1 MKMPVT
7 TSGAVSMGPPTEGP
21 AAFLLLEGSA
31 VVVPVVETVPVVEA
45 VPLAEVVPVVE
56 VEVEVAVEEAVV
68 VSPALVA
75 LAVLL
80 VSSGSSTA
88 FWDPTPFRPGPVP
101 APLVR
106 N

>member
-7 TSGAVSMGPPTEGP
+7 MSGVVSTEPPIEGP

-31 VVVPVVETVPVVEA
+31 V
-45 VPLAEVVPVVE
+45 VVPVVE

-68 VSPALVA
+68 VSP
-75 LAVLL
+75 VLL
-80 VSSGSSTA
+80 GLLVLLELLVPSVPSTA
-88 FWDPTPFRPGPVP
+88 FWDPAPFKPGPVP
-101 APLVR
+101 APLSR